1 MPRPRSLRPSDPYTH
16 HTRAR
21 TSPSP
26 SPSPSPLPL
35 TSGEPIEFPLSG
47 VIKGWTEGLQ
57 LMKEGGKCTLTIPSD
72 IAYGERGSPPVIPP
86 GATLTFDVELI
97 EVK

>member
-1 MPRPRSLRPSDPYTH
+1 M
-16 HTRAR
+16 
-21 TSPSP
+21 
-26 SPSPSPLPL
+26 
-35 TSGEPIEFPLSG
+35 
-47 VIKGWTEGLQ
+47 IKGWTEGLQ